1 MPKFQIVST
10 KPMSGI
16 SKASQRP
23 YSMLIVSGILT
34 NDDGTVELGE
44 VVFMERTGHP
54 MPTHLVAGKSY
65 TPLITGSARQ
75 GKLQFEITELREI
88 AAAATPAPAPLAK
101 AA

>member
-1 MPKFQIVST
+1 MPKFQVVST

-23 YSMLIVSGILT
+23 YSMLIVSGIFT

-54 MPTHLVAGKSY
+54 MPTHLVPGKSY
-65 TPLITGSARQ
+65 TPVLAGSARQ
-75 GKLQFEITELREI
+75 GKLQFEISELKEL
-88 AAAATPAPAPLAK
+88 AAVATPLPK

>member
-1 MPKFQIVST
+1 MAKFQVVST

-23 YSMLIVSGILT
+23 YSMLIVSGILS
-34 NDDGTVELGE
+34 NDDGTIELGE

-54 MPTHLVAGKSY
+54 MPTHLVPGKSY
-65 TPLITGSARQ
+65 TPVISGSARQ
-75 GKLQFEITELREI
+75 GKLQFEITELNEL
-88 AAAATPAPAPLAK
+88 AVAATPISK